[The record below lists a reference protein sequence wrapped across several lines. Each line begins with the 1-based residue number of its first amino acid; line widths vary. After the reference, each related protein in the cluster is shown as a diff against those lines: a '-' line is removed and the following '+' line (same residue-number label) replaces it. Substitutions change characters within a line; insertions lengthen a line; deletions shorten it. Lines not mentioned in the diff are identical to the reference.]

1 MTLIGSLLFLRQCH
15 FKLRLASKDVVQMEM
30 RIFLAFCCVVVVV
43 GWTQRQAKSHGC
55 CCVEAR
61 NWSVVARGG
70 GLEGNAAFTK
80 ND

>member
-1 MTLIGSLLFLRQCH
+1 MTLIGSLLFLRLQCH

-43 GWTQRQAKSHGC
+43 VVGWTQGQAKSHGC

-61 NWSVVARGG
+61 NWSVVDKGG
-70 GLEGNAAFTK
+70 AG
-80 ND
+80 